1 MGTKAYLMVNLD
13 KRFNHDGYY
22 LDGVKELAAMPEVE
36 SVEPVSG
43 VCDLLVKVDAPIRVV
58 FVANKILAKEWVKN
72 LKILRIEPEPSET
85 PKQTMEEQ
93 RERLLAHKV
102 KTTV

>member
-13 KRFNHDGYY
+13 KKFSHDGYY
-22 LDGVKELAAMPEVE
+22 LDGVRELAEMPEVE

-43 VCDLLVKVDAPIRVV
+43 ICDLLVKVDAPIRVV
-58 FVANKILAKEWVKN
+58 FIANKILAKEWVKN
-72 LKILRIEPEPSET
+72 LKILRVEPEPSET
-85 PKQTMEEQ
+85 PKQTIEEQ
-93 RERLLAHKV
+93 RERVLAHKV